1 MSRRYFVDEHGV
13 VHFENPKQQ
22 QPQNNEKES
31 T

>member
-22 QPQNNEKES
+22 PQNNEKES